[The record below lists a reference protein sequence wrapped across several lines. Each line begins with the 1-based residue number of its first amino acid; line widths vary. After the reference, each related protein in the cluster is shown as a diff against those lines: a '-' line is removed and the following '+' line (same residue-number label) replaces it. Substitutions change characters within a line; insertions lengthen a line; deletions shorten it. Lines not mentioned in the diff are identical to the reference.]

1 MSKSNISVGNQGWI
15 DRINTAWRKAA
26 TAYIDIGNML
36 IESKAATLHGE
47 WIDLLGKLDF
57 DKRTAQKLM
66 EIARDE
72 RLAKASELTLL
83 PQHWTTLYAL
93 TRLGDDEFE
102 RALSVGGVTKQSTP
116 RKPTVTEAEY
126 HDVTQSPDPH
136 PGVAVS
142 DREPADD
149 VGADTD
155 GGAPHDDS
163 EGGVRA
169 VIPDDGLQGH
179 YQDSVAIHEAS
190 ALADSSLTA
199 DWGEAPQAVAPP
211 TDESLLRPP
220 RDGMVLIWIDPN
232 SPMNVFTNGLML
244 AMDGASGLNV
254 AGAAVAWPE
263 NMPLLTEHLHKF
275 ADWLIDFE
283 AAYRAQHGDG
293 NAAALEADA
302 AQ

>member
-1 MSKSNISVGNQGWI
+1 MSKSNISVGNQGWV

-36 IESKAATLHGE
+36 IESKAATPHGE

-102 RALSVGGVTKQSTP
+102 RALSVGGVTKQAKP
-116 RKPTVTEAEY
+116 RKPTVTEAEFY
-126 HDVTQSPDPH
+126 DVDGSGIPPQDHLTQSPGVLPE
-136 PGVAVS
+136 PGLAVS
-142 DREPADD
+142 A
-149 VGADTD
+149 
-155 GGAPHDDS
+155 
-163 EGGVRA
+163 EGGSEIPPLAPAEPVTPRGRSQGGDSD

-179 YQDSVAIHEAS
+179 YPDSAAAHEAL
-190 ALADSSLTA
+190 ALADS
-199 DWGEAPQAVAPP
+199 
-211 TDESLLRPP
+211 P
-220 RDGMVLIWIDPN
+220 REGMALIWIDPHD
-232 SPMNVFTNGLML
+232 PMSVFATGLML
-244 AMDGASGLNV
+244 AMDGASELNV

-263 NMPLLTEHLHKF
+263 NMPLLTEGLHDF
-275 ADWLIDFE
+275 ADWLIEFE
-283 AAYRAQHGDG
+283 ASFRALHGNG
-293 NAAALEADA
+293 NAAALTNDA
-302 AQ
+302 A